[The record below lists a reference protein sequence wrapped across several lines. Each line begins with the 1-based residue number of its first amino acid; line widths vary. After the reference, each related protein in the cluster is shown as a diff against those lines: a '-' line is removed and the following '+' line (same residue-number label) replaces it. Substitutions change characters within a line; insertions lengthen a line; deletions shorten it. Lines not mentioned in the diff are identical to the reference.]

1 MTFNNNNNYNYNNN
15 KLIILYLKIVLN
27 IKLYHL
33 HTPMELPQQQ
43 EHKHTEHTEDYI
55 KQLTPFEESAY
66 KIAKSHLG
74 TSFNLK
80 KSNGYL
86 KWIGKK

>member
-1 MTFNNNNNYNYNNN
+1 M
-15 KLIILYLKIVLN
+15 IILCLKIILN

-33 HTPMELPQQQ
+33 HMPMESQQQ
-43 EHKHTEHTEDYI
+43 EDKHTEDYI

-74 TSFNLK
+74 TSFNLI

>member
-1 MTFNNNNNYNYNNN
+1 
-15 KLIILYLKIVLN
+15 
-27 IKLYHL
+27 
-33 HTPMELPQQQ
+33 MEQEKQQQ
-43 EHKHTEHTEDYI
+43 KQESVNVDDDDYI
-55 KQLTPFEESAY
+55 SQLSPFELSVY
-66 KIAKSHLG
+66 RIAKSHLG

>member
-1 MTFNNNNNYNYNNN
+1 M
-15 KLIILYLKIVLN
+15 IILCLKIVLN

-33 HTPMELPQQQ
+33 HTPMESLQQQ
-43 EHKHTEHTEDYI
+43 EHTEDYI

>member
-1 MTFNNNNNYNYNNN
+1 
-15 KLIILYLKIVLN
+15 
-27 IKLYHL
+27 
-33 HTPMELPQQQ
+33 MEMEQITQQQ
-43 EHKHTEHTEDYI
+43 KQEKHQEQQKQENQQNQENDGDDDKYI
-55 KQLTPFEESAY
+55 SQLSLFELSAY
-66 KIAKSHLG
+66 RIAKSHLG

>member
-1 MTFNNNNNYNYNNN
+1 MEQEKQQKKQESVNVDYN
-15 KLIILYLKIVLN
+15 
-27 IKLYHL
+27 
-33 HTPMELPQQQ
+33 
-43 EHKHTEHTEDYI
+43 DYI
-55 KQLTPFEESAY
+55 SQLSPFELSAY
-66 KIAKSHLG
+66 RIAKSHLG

>member
-1 MTFNNNNNYNYNNN
+1 
-15 KLIILYLKIVLN
+15 
-27 IKLYHL
+27 
-33 HTPMELPQQQ
+33 MEQVTEKQPK
-43 EHKHTEHTEDYI
+43 KHEKSVDDEYI
-55 KQLTPFEESAY
+55 SQMSPFELSAY
-66 KIAKSHLG
+66 RIAKSHLG